1 MLLLL
6 LVLVFLLVL
15 LLLWIACCLA
25 RVLVVFRGRGM
36 RESGVEVRDGCSVS
50 QYAWYGLRGVWG
62 GDGDGDGA
70 FSACVL
76 EVVIWV

>member
-1 MLLLL
+1 
-6 LVLVFLLVL
+6 VFK
-15 LLLWIACCLA
+15 
-25 RVLVVFRGRGM
+25 GRGM

-62 GDGDGDGA
+62 GGDGDGDGDGE

>member
-1 MLLLL
+1 
-6 LVLVFLLVL
+6 VFK
-15 LLLWIACCLA
+15 
-25 RVLVVFRGRGM
+25 GRGM

-62 GDGDGDGA
+62 GGGGGGDGDVG